1 MSRDGWGDWYRNRE
15 KRRHAVKP
23 SAGKVA
29 AAIDFYRPAG
39 TPSVAIGDLTV
50 IDEAGPFDP
59 FVALCVADGLPEPC
73 REYPFHPD
81 RRWRFDYA
89 WPRFLVAVEKEGGLG
104 HARGGLTTP
113 AAFAH
118 ASADGILRD
127 MEKGNAAV
135 QLGWRLLR
143 FTPQQLLAGAVAQI
157 AELLR

>member
-1 MSRDGWGDWYRNRE
+1 MGLSNVSARDGWGDWYRNRE

-23 SAGKVA
+23 SASKVA
-29 AAIDFYRPAG
+29 AAIEFYRPEG
-39 TPSVAIGDLTV
+39 TPSVAIGTLEV

-89 WPRFLVAVEKEGGLG
+89 WPKRMLAVECEGGAWTQG
-104 HARGGLTTP
+104 RHTRGEG
-113 AAFAH
+113 F
-118 ASADGILRD
+118 IND
-127 MEKGNAAV
+127 MEKYNAAV

-143 FTPQQLLAGAVAQI
+143 FTPEQLLAGAVAQI